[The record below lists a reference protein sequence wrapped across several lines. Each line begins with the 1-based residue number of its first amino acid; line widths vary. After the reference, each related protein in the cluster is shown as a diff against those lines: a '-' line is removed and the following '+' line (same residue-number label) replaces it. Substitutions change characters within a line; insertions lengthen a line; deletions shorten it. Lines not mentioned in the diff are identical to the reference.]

1 MYYVVNVRKNDKII
15 LTTRHYET
23 RLQAYDVQST
33 LFNYFMFEN
42 DLQFEIE
49 QHEN

>member
-1 MYYVVNVRKNDKII
+1 MYYVVNLIKNGKII
-15 LTTRHYET
+15 VTTRHYET
-23 RLQAYDVQST
+23 RLQAYDVQSN

-49 QHEN
+49 KRED